1 MNNKI
6 RISPILLSATREC
19 CALATLWRHEY
30 LTPEHLLFSIASN
43 TYFADALFRYRARVE
58 TVVDTLKGYLENIET
73 VPADEHLELH
83 ISVYLD
89 KVRKEM
95 RELAG
100 AEVLDVPHLIRVI
113 FNHPEMHAY
122 HALSEAMRST
132 DPSDQDLFLKLLER
146 SCPFNN
152 SFDDEEDEQTQ
163 CREFICV
170 FGDEECIGMPI
181 ELALTNEVID
191 DDDDVDAEE
200 DGGDDDDDENYD
212 RYFGHAAPYTDEQSL
227 LLGSNEISWRDYV
240 KPIKFD
246 PKKQNPLIGREAEIA
261 RTLQVLCRKEKNN
274 PLHLGDPGVGK
285 TAIIYGLVEMINHDK
300 VPDRL
305 IGTEIY
311 QLDLSSL
318 VSGTQYRGEFEK
330 RVKAVMDGLVKEGNA
345 IVYIDGIHNIVGT
358 GATGDSHVDAAN
370 LLKPYFENSGIQFI
384 GSTTFADYKRSLA
397 NSQSITR
404 YFQQIDILEPSIN
417 EAVNILMG
425 LKSRFEKFHGVTY
438 TDDAIEYAVKASARY
453 INNRALPDKAID
465 LIDEAGAYLELNPDD
480 SMTVTKN
487 SISQVLAK
495 ICKVEHLADSNADDE
510 RLDTLYE
517 RINAKIYGQDEAL
530 KSVVE
535 AVQMSRAG
543 LLEENKPVASL
554 LFVGPTG
561 VGKTEVAR
569 VLAHEMGMNLVRFDM
584 SEYAEKHAVAKLIGS
599 PAGYVGYDDGGLL
612 TDAIRRTPNCVLL
625 LDEIEKAHPDI
636 YNILLQVMDYA
647 SLTDNHGNKADFRHV
662 ILIMTSNAG
671 AQHAGKPAVG
681 FNSTV
686 RRGDV
691 MAKAVKSTFKP
702 EFINRLS
709 SVVVFNDLSR
719 HMAELILEKRIN
731 ELSERLKP
739 NKIMLSISSQ
749 CREWLL
755 DKGFTPEYG
764 ARELDRVISHSL
776 KTKLMREILF
786 GELKNGGNA
795 SVDIAN
801 GELII
806 TTTQPKNDK
815 QQLC

>member
-1 MNNKI
+1 MDNKI
-6 RISPILLSATREC
+6 RISPILLAATTEC
-19 CALATLWRHEY
+19 CSLATLWRHEY

-43 TYFADALFRYRARVE
+43 AYFSDALRRYGARSE
-58 TVVDTLKGYLENIET
+58 SITDALKIYMDDLET
-73 VPADEHLELH
+73 VPKGEKFELH

-89 KVRKEM
+89 IVRKEM

-100 AEVLDVPHLIRVI
+100 QEVLDAPHLIQVI
-113 FNHPEMHAY
+113 FNHPEMYACY
-122 HALSEAMRST
+122 ALTQALHSSN
-132 DPSDQDLFLKLLER
+132 PSDEDLFLKLLKR
-146 SCPFNN
+146 SCAFNN
-152 SFDDEEDEQTQ
+152 SFDDEDDELSL
-163 CREFICV
+163 CSDYIRI
-170 FGDEECIGMPI
+170 FGDAECIDTPI
-181 ELALTNEVID
+181 EIVSDNEAID
-191 DDDDVDAEE
+191 DDDDEE
-200 DGGDDDDDENYD
+200 YENYEYEFPLSD
-212 RYFGHAAPYTDEQSL
+212 GQSSL
-227 LLGSNEISWRDYV
+227 SGSEEISWRNYV
-240 KPIKFD
+240 KVIQFD
-246 PKKQNPLIGREAEIA
+246 PQKHNPLIGREAEIA

-285 TAIIYGLVEMINHDK
+285 TAIIYGIADMLSHNKAPKRI
-300 VPDRL
+300 L
-305 IGTEIY
+305 GTTIY

-330 RVKAVMDGLVKEGNA
+330 RVKAVMDGILKEGNA

-358 GATGDSHVDAAN
+358 GATGESHVDAAN
-370 LLKPYFENSGIQFI
+370 LLKPYFENSEIQFI

-397 NSQSITR
+397 NSPSITR
-404 YFQQIDILEPSIN
+404 YFQQIDIPEPSVD
-417 EAVNILMG
+417 EAINILRG
-425 LKSRFEKFHGVTY
+425 LKSRFERFHGVTY

-465 LIDEAGAYLELNPDD
+465 LIDEAGAYLELYPDD
-480 SMTVTKN
+480 QMTITKN

-495 ICKVEHLADSNADDE
+495 VCKVEHLADSNADDE
-510 RLDTLYE
+510 HLDTLYE

-584 SEYAEKHAVAKLIGS
+584 SEYAEKHTVAKLIGS

-719 HMAELILEKRIN
+719 HMAELILEKRIK

-739 NKIMLSISSQ
+739 NKITLSISSQ

-776 KTKLMREILF
+776 KSKLMREILF
-786 GELKNGGNA
+786 GKLKNGGNA
-795 SVDIAN
+795 WADIAD

-806 TTTQPKNDK
+806 TSNPSNDDNVSRT
-815 QQLC
+815 

>member
-1 MNNKI
+1 MDNKI
-6 RISPILLSATREC
+6 RISPILLAATTEC
-19 CALATLWRHEY
+19 CSLATLWRHEY

-43 TYFADALFRYRARVE
+43 AYFSDALRRYGARSE
-58 TVVDTLKGYLENIET
+58 SITDALKIYMDDLET
-73 VPADEHLELH
+73 VPKGEKFELH

-89 KVRKEM
+89 IVRKEM

-100 AEVLDVPHLIRVI
+100 QEVLDAPHLIQVI
-113 FNHPEMHAY
+113 FNHPEMYACY
-122 HALSEAMRST
+122 ALTQALHSSN
-132 DPSDQDLFLKLLER
+132 PSDEDLFLKLLKR
-146 SCPFNN
+146 SCAFNN
-152 SFDDEEDEQTQ
+152 SFDDEDDELSL
-163 CREFICV
+163 CSDYIRV
-170 FGDEECIGMPI
+170 FGDAECIDTPI
-181 ELALTNEVID
+181 EIVSDNEAID
-191 DDDDVDAEE
+191 DDDDEE
-200 DGGDDDDDENYD
+200 YENYE
-212 RYFGHAAPYTDEQSL
+212 YEFPLSGGQSSL
-227 LLGSNEISWRDYV
+227 SGSEEISWRNYV
-240 KPIKFD
+240 KVIQFD
-246 PKKQNPLIGREAEIA
+246 PQKHNPLIGREAEIA

-285 TAIIYGLVEMINHDK
+285 TAIIYGIADMISHNK
-300 VPDRL
+300 APKRIL
-305 IGTEIY
+305 GTTIY

-330 RVKAVMDGLVKEGNA
+330 RGKAVMDGILKEGNA

-358 GATGDSHVDAAN
+358 GATGESHVDAAN
-370 LLKPYFENSGIQFI
+370 LLKPYFENSEIQFI

-397 NSQSITR
+397 NSPSITR
-404 YFQQIDILEPSIN
+404 YFQQIDIPEPSVD
-417 EAVNILMG
+417 EAINILRG
-425 LKSRFEKFHGVTY
+425 LKSRFERFHGVTY

-465 LIDEAGAYLELNPDD
+465 LIDEAGAYLELYPNEQ
-480 SMTVTKN
+480 MTITKN

-495 ICKVEHLADSNADDE
+495 VCKVEHLADSNADDE
-510 RLDTLYE
+510 HLDTLYE
-517 RINAKIYGQDEAL
+517 RINTKIYGQDEAL

-584 SEYAEKHAVAKLIGS
+584 SEYAEKHTVAKLIGS

-719 HMAELILEKRIN
+719 HMAELILEKRIK

-739 NKIMLSISSQ
+739 NKITLSISSQ

-776 KTKLMREILF
+776 KSKLMREILF
-786 GELKNGGNA
+786 GKLKNGGNA
-795 SVDIAN
+795 WADIAD

-806 TTTQPKNDK
+806 TSNPSNDDNVSRT
-815 QQLC
+815 

>member
-1 MNNKI
+1 MDNKI
-6 RISPILLSATREC
+6 RISPILLAATTEC
-19 CALATLWRHEY
+19 CSLATLWRHEY

-43 TYFADALFRYRARVE
+43 AYFSDALRRYGARSE
-58 TVVDTLKGYLENIET
+58 SITDALKIYMDDLET
-73 VPADEHLELH
+73 VPKGEKFELH

-89 KVRKEM
+89 IVRKEM

-100 AEVLDVPHLIRVI
+100 QEVLDAPHLIQVI
-113 FNHPEMHAY
+113 FNHPEMYACY
-122 HALSEAMRST
+122 ALTQALHSSN
-132 DPSDQDLFLKLLER
+132 PSDEDLFLKLLKR
-146 SCPFNN
+146 SCAFNN
-152 SFDDEEDEQTQ
+152 SFDDEDDELSL
-163 CREFICV
+163 CSDYIRV
-170 FGDEECIGMPI
+170 FGDAECIDTPI
-181 ELALTNEVID
+181 EIVSDNEAID
-191 DDDDVDAEE
+191 DDDDDEE
-200 DGGDDDDDENYD
+200 YENYE
-212 RYFGHAAPYTDEQSL
+212 YEFPLSGGQSSL
-227 LLGSNEISWRDYV
+227 SGSEEISWRNYV
-240 KPIKFD
+240 KVIQFD
-246 PKKQNPLIGREAEIA
+246 PQKHNPLIGREAEIA

-285 TAIIYGLVEMINHDK
+285 TAIIYGIADMLSHNKAPKRI
-300 VPDRL
+300 L
-305 IGTEIY
+305 GTTIY

-330 RVKAVMDGLVKEGNA
+330 RVKAVMDGILKEGNA

-358 GATGDSHVDAAN
+358 GATGESHVDAAN
-370 LLKPYFENSGIQFI
+370 LLKPYFENSEIQFI

-397 NSQSITR
+397 NSPSITR
-404 YFQQIDILEPSIN
+404 YFQQIDIPEPSVD
-417 EAVNILMG
+417 EAINILRG
-425 LKSRFEKFHGVTY
+425 LKSRFERFHGVTY

-465 LIDEAGAYLELNPDD
+465 LIDEAGAYLELYPNEQ
-480 SMTVTKN
+480 MTITKN

-495 ICKVEHLADSNADDE
+495 VCKVEHLADSNADDE
-510 RLDTLYE
+510 HLDTLYE

-584 SEYAEKHAVAKLIGS
+584 SEYAEKHTVAKLIGS

-739 NKIMLSISSQ
+739 NKISLSISSQ

-776 KTKLMREILF
+776 KSKLMREILF
-786 GELKNGGNA
+786 GKLKNGGNA
-795 SVDIAN
+795 WADIAD

-806 TTTQPKNDK
+806 TSNPSNDDNVSRT
-815 QQLC
+815 

>member
-1 MNNKI
+1 MDNKI
-6 RISPILLSATREC
+6 RISPILLAATTEC
-19 CALATLWRHEY
+19 CSLATLWRHEY

-43 TYFADALFRYRARVE
+43 AYFSDALRRYGARSE
-58 TVVDTLKGYLENIET
+58 SITDALKIYIDDLET
-73 VPADEHLELH
+73 VPKGEKFELH

-89 KVRKEM
+89 MVRKEM

-100 AEVLDVPHLIRVI
+100 QEVLDAPHLIQVI
-113 FNHPEMHAY
+113 FNHPEMYACY
-122 HALSEAMRST
+122 ALTQALHSSN
-132 DPSDQDLFLKLLER
+132 PSDEDLFLKLLKR
-146 SCPFNN
+146 SCAFNN
-152 SFDDEEDEQTQ
+152 SFDDEDDELSL
-163 CREFICV
+163 CSDYIRV
-170 FGDEECIGMPI
+170 FGDAECIDTPI
-181 ELALTNEVID
+181 EIVSDNEAID
-191 DDDDVDAEE
+191 DDDDDEE
-200 DGGDDDDDENYD
+200 YENYEYEFPLSD
-212 RYFGHAAPYTDEQSL
+212 GQSSL
-227 LLGSNEISWRDYV
+227 SGSEEISWRNYV
-240 KPIKFD
+240 KVIQFD
-246 PKKQNPLIGREAEIA
+246 PQKHNPLIGREAEIA

-285 TAIIYGLVEMINHDK
+285 TAIIYGIADMLSHNKAPKRI
-300 VPDRL
+300 L
-305 IGTEIY
+305 GTTIY

-330 RVKAVMDGLVKEGNA
+330 RVKAVMDGILKEGNA

-358 GATGDSHVDAAN
+358 GATGESHVDAAN
-370 LLKPYFENSGIQFI
+370 LLKPYFENSEIQFI

-397 NSQSITR
+397 NSPSITR
-404 YFQQIDILEPSIN
+404 YFQQIDIPEPSVD
-417 EAVNILMG
+417 EAINILRG
-425 LKSRFEKFHGVTY
+425 LKSRFERFHGVTY

-465 LIDEAGAYLELNPDD
+465 LIDEAGAYLELYPNEQ
-480 SMTVTKN
+480 MTITKN

-495 ICKVEHLADSNADDE
+495 VCKVEHLADSNADDE
-510 RLDTLYE
+510 HLDTLYE

-584 SEYAEKHAVAKLIGS
+584 SEYAEKHTVAKLIGS

-719 HMAELILEKRIN
+719 HMAELILEKRIK

-739 NKIMLSISSQ
+739 NKISLSISSQ

-776 KTKLMREILF
+776 KSKLMREILF
-786 GELKNGGNA
+786 GKLKNGGNA
-795 SVDIAN
+795 WADIAD

-806 TTTQPKNDK
+806 TSNPSNDDNVSRT
-815 QQLC
+815 